1 MSTFK
6 KTNKNNNNRN
16 YVNFNSKKKYFQK
29 FFKIL

>member
-6 KTNKNNNNRN
+6 KTNKNNNKN
-16 YVNFNSKKKYFQK
+16 YINFNSKKKYFQK

>member
-6 KTNKNNNNRN
+6 KTNKNNNKN

>member
-6 KTNKNNNNRN
+6 KTNKNNKN
-16 YVNFNSKKKYFQK
+16 YINFNSKKKYFQK